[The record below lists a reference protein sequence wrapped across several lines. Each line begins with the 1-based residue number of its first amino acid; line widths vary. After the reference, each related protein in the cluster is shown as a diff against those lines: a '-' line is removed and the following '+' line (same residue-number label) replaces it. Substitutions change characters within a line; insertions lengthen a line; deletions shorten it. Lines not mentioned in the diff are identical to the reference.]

1 MNCEKLLPKAGRSC
15 YVLLMPQRSN
25 VEVDGPAIRRI
36 RKLSGLDMRTLA
48 DQVGITANYLSRIE
62 TGSRRMVRPSVYV
75 ALRRQL
81 GASDDDL
88 LAPGEART
96 QRT

>member
-1 MNCEKLLPKAGRSC
+1 MPERST
-15 YVLLMPQRSN
+15 

-36 RKLSGLDMRTLA
+36 RKHAGVDMSTLA
-48 DQVGITANYLSRIE
+48 EQVGITANYLSRIE
-62 TGSRRMVRPSVYV
+62 TGTRRRVRPSVYA
-75 ALRRQL
+75 ALRRHL
-81 GASDDDL
+81 GAADDEL